1 MVFENN
7 EISFQNRFINVANEY
22 NKLKIHFQSPN
33 LVYQSFKCYHSDI
46 STYENDVT
54 PSIRSFTI
62 MEFHNIDTVPENKNK
77 ILRQI
82 LIDENENTNL
92 NYERLAQAY
101 LYIQKNLK
109 TSENDLFLTYQGLID
124 VNNLILNVCNSCL
137 RLKQVKP
144 KGYNYHYMDYR
155 KITFHLQIIID
166 DWNAR
171 YLTVNRFIKYFLQIH
186 PFLDGNG
193 RTCKS
198 YLLDFSKENIN
209 LDNGSATRF
218 FY

>member
-1 MVFENN
+1 MVFKNN

-137 RLKQVKP
+137 RLKQVK
-144 KGYNYHYMDYR
+144 
-155 KITFHLQIIID
+155 L
-166 DWNAR
+166 
-171 YLTVNRFIKYFLQIH
+171 VN
-186 PFLDGNG
+186 
-193 RTCKS
+193 
-198 YLLDFSKENIN
+198 
-209 LDNGSATRF
+209 
-218 FY
+218 